1 MSNTT
6 RRTFLKGL
14 AYTSALSLGGISSFA
29 MAKSNALSSDS
40 SKNVALP
47 TCDIH
52 LLPTQNTA
60 SETLSLFNHT
70 DANVT
75 IDGIDKVN
83 LDDENKFLVVKVN
96 RLDKQSGQDSV
107 TLAPGETMEFLVSAT
122 SSDYQEYSA
131 LNASLELPNVL
142 AGQLK
147 VNSDHQ
153 AFNGIIPVTV
163 FDSKVA

>member
-14 AYTSALSLGGISSFA
+14 AYTSALSLGGISSIA
-29 MAKSNALSSDS
+29 MAKSSASSATT
-40 SKNVALP
+40 ALP

-52 LLPTQNTA
+52 LLPTQHVG

-70 DANVT
+70 DTSVT

-83 LDDENKFLVVKVN
+83 LDNENKFLVVKVN
-96 RLDKQSGQDSV
+96 KLDKQTGQDSV
-107 TLAPGETMEFLVSAT
+107 TLAPGETMEIKVSAI

-131 LNASLELPNVL
+131 ANASLELPNVL

-147 VNSDHQ
+147 VSSDHQ
-153 AFNGIIPVTV
+153 AFNGVIPVTI
-163 FDSKVA
+163 FDSKAA